1 MPLGDRIKEKRKAKK
16 LTQEKLAQR
25 LNISASYL
33 SQIEKETRNPTYA
46 LLRELGAEL
55 DAPVEYLVG
64 GKVSGIEDPSSRMIT
79 SAVRFLNEKQRGQL
93 LEYLYF
99 LTGSKNYLN
108 FPFYDSPADYARYI
122 LQKYNIN
129 TPPIDPF
136 HVAELLNVKIV
147 FSRDDSTDEG
157 VLYKEGSHPLI
168 VINSENKNTPR
179 LRFTVAMMLGHLVI
193 PWHLRSVFCRRR
205 EGFSQEENDQLGIEA
220 REFAGALLI
229 QPQLLKRDFRKIEP
243 GLANFEDLAYNRYGC
258 SLLIIAQKYVQFH
271 SKNSALITSIGEKI
285 TRVYRAGFPY
295 QLSERISGGSCAYS
309 FVTDPPP
316 EKEIRKGILN
326 AATWIVDPPRGMR
339 VYEESLLDPLAGV
352 TVTLL
357 LITRGNPKK
366 G

>member
-1 MPLGDRIKEKRKAKK
+1 MPLGDRIKDKRKAKK

-33 SQIEKETRNPTYA
+33 SQIEKGTRNPIYV
-46 LLRELGAEL
+46 LLREIGAVL
-55 DAPVEYLVG
+55 DTPVEYLVG
-64 GKVSGIEDPSSRMIT
+64 GKISGVEDPSSRMIT
-79 SAVRFLNEKQRGQL
+79 SSVRFLNEKQRGQL

-99 LTGSKNYLN
+99 LTGSRNYLN
-108 FPFYDSPADYARYI
+108 YPFYDSPADYARYI

-129 TPPIDPF
+129 TPPVDPF
-136 HVAELLNVKIV
+136 QIAELLDVKIV
-147 FSRDDSTDEG
+147 FSRDNSTDEG

-168 VINSENKNTPR
+168 VINSENKYPPTR
-179 LRFTVAMMLGHLVI
+179 LRFTVAMLLGHLVI
-193 PWHLRSVFCRRR
+193 PWHLRSVFCRSR

-271 SKNSALITSIGEKI
+271 NKNSVLITSIGEKI
-285 TRVYRAGFPY
+285 TRTYKAGLPY
-295 QLSERISGGSCAYS
+295 QLREEVSTGSYAYS
-309 FVTDPPP
+309 FITDPPSK
-316 EKEIRKGILN
+316 KEIRKGIPD
-326 AATWIVDPPRGMR
+326 ATTWIVDPPGGMR
-339 VYEESLLDPLAGV
+339 IYEESMLDPAAGV

-357 LITRGNPKK
+357 LVKR
-366 G
+366 